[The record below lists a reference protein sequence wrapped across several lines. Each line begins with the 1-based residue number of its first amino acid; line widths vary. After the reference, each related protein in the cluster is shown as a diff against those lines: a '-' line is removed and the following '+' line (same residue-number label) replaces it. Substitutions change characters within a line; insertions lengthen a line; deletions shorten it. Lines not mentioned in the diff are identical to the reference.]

1 MDLLLHKVT
10 QQAVQYAIRSGI
22 TITSAYCIKECGRL
36 LKQAPKSRERHELLQ
51 LQLRLSQKI
60 RMLATPIDMIELIAA
75 RGNTCL
81 DSALSLCRDLRYDIQ
96 ALGQRLDKAAHQ
108 EQRLRQHTSN
118 GASREDADHELVA
131 IISQVK
137 LLIARIDDAVPMINL
152 AITTSGV
159 SLSTK
164 LSGTISP
171 SRLMQASTF
180 LTAADTSF
188 ASLPTTHHQIGPT
201 YTCCLFMLFA
211 GHATRGAGHETTWKE
226 VIHKARVKLW
236 RVPLEKLYDL
246 PGDSSKPD
254 VYDAGTIRSDNKA
267 AEFAYQLSIVEDM
280 DDSRVHTIEQNRPQ
294 PGPFDD
300 VPNAGIRDIVP
311 IHEISKVAPEHGP
324 FSQLFLFS
332 MHS

>member
-10 QQAVQYAIRSGI
+10 HAAVQYAIRSGI

-36 LKQAPKSRERHELLQ
+36 LKHAPKTRERLELQQ
-51 LQLRLSQKI
+51 LQSRLEQKI
-60 RMLATPIDMIELIAA
+60 RMIATPIDMIELIAA

-81 DSALSLCRDLRYDIQ
+81 DSALTLCRDLRYDIQ

-108 EQRLRQHTSN
+108 EQHLRQHSSN
-118 GASREDADHELVA
+118 GTSRGDADHELVA

-188 ASLPTTHHQIGPT
+188 TSLPTIHHQIGPT
-201 YTCCLFMLFA
+201 YTCCLYMLFA
-211 GHATRGAGHETTWKE
+211 GHASREEGHETTWKK
-226 VIHKARVKLW
+226 VINKGRVKLW
-236 RVPLEKLYDL
+236 RVPLERLYDL
-246 PGDSSKPD
+246 PGDPSSPD
-254 VYDAGTIRSDNKA
+254 DYDESAIRSENKA

-280 DDSRVHTIEQNRPQ
+280 DDGLFHTIEQDSPE

-300 VPNAGIRDIVP
+300 VPNAGIRDVVP
-311 IHEISKVAPEHGP
+311 VHEISKVASKHDS
-324 FSQLFLFS
+324 FSQLFLYL